1 MEDKELVKKVREI
14 AKEFP
19 ENDMKRALLLGITDR
34 FIGVKVNS
42 ILISVIQN
50 KIDELDKIIPSSRGE
65 EFLIFDAKK
74 DVLQELLEL
83 KE

>member
-1 MEDKELVKKVREI
+1 MEDKELVKKVRKI

-42 ILISVIQN
+42 IPISVIQN
-50 KIDELDKIIPSSRGE
+50 KKKYWEQEHHIAGEHLVVQVLDEILD
-65 EFLIFDAKK
+65 
-74 DVLQELLEL
+74 L